1 MVASPHPVPLVA
13 VGASAALLLEV
24 LRLLQGL
31 LSGNKH
37 SHLEL

>member
-13 VGASAALLLEV
+13 VGSFAALLLEV

-31 LSGNKH
+31 LS
-37 SHLEL
+37 ELSGSAALL